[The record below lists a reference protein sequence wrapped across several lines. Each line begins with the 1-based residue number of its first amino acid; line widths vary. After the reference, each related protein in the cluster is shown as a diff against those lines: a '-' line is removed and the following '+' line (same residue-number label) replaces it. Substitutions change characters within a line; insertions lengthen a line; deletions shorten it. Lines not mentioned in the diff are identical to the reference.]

1 MNNLNIIYEDNHII
15 VVEKPAGILSQED
28 ESKDMDMLTLVK
40 NYIKEKYLK
49 KGDVFLGLVHR
60 LDTVTSGVMIFAR
73 TSKAA
78 SRLSEQ
84 IRQNSIKK
92 IYLAVFEEKID
103 KTKASYTDYL
113 IKDTKKNIVK
123 TTSNKNE
130 GKLAILNYEVL
141 ENIDNKS
148 LVKIELITGRSHQIR
163 VQFSS
168 RNYHIYG
175 DAKYGAK
182 NKNKKSIALHS
193 YKLTIIHPTKKEEMT
208 FESIPKDYPFSKF
221 NKIINKDII

>member
-1 MNNLNIIYEDNHII
+1 MNSLNIIYEDNHII
-15 VVEKPAGILSQED
+15 VVEKPAGILSQAD
-28 ESKDMDMLTLVK
+28 NSNDMDILTLVK
-40 NYIKEKYLK
+40 RYIKEKYNK

-60 LDTVTSGVMIFAR
+60 LDTVTSGLMVFAR

-84 IRQNSIKK
+84 MRQNSIKK
-92 IYLAVFEEKID
+92 MYLAVFEEKINQ
-103 KTKASYTDYL
+103 KKGSYTDYL
-113 IKDTKKNIVK
+113 IKDTKRNIVK

-130 GKLAILNYEVL
+130 GKLAMLNYEVL
-141 ENIDNKS
+141 ETIDNKS

-168 RNYHIYG
+168 RSYHIYG

-182 NKNKKSIALHS
+182 NKDKKSIALYAYELS
-193 YKLTIIHPTKKEEMT
+193 IIHPTKKEEMI
-208 FESIPKDYPFSKF
+208 FKSIPKNYPFNEFS
-221 NKIINKDII
+221 NIINKDII